1 MSETRLISRIPTAKI
16 ALTIGAVLIAG
27 PLGGCA
33 TLRQPFSA
41 VQPTAALVEPA
52 SNSGAR
58 ASDEVS
64 VDAATASVD
73 SQWTTRVYHGWAG
86 PSSQM

>member
-1 MSETRLISRIPTAKI
+1 MLKCSIRRVPIVKVVLTSCALLTA
-16 ALTIGAVLIAG
+16 GS
-27 PLGGCA
+27 LGGCA
-33 TLRQPFSA
+33 TLMQAFSPQPIG
-41 VQPTAALVEPA
+41 TLVEPG
-52 SNSGAR
+52 SNPEWG
-58 ASDEVS
+58 ASDQES